1 MFLDVIWLH
10 IRGVGEWTNSLYN
23 YFERTDKEAILSD
36 DLAKDL
42 EIMPSINSDEDHL
55 SMAVNCSSIR
65 PTTPS
70 VMGDNMNM
78 SLTPC
83 LVPSFANSSLELT
96 SCSPN
101 ETVIEM
107 NKYAYKNALINTTYT
122 KEADGDRKT
131 DTAIEIDK
139 KLSVASKDS
148 VGSSFSSRSFSLY
161 LPHRRTSFSST
172 SGSRAVQAKN
182 KEDIKILL
190 DASRNSLRVEDAY
203 GGHAIARRKSKE
215 KRRSV
220 RVSIAKRGLRRCQT
234 VIVMPVAYDEDDNDA
249 KTNLKDSNL
258 KTEEE
263 MKDLKREE
271 EIENVVLSQKPLK
284 VRTYLEFVYNLIS
297 FVFFNGIS
305 VV

>member
-1 MFLDVIWLH
+1 
-10 IRGVGEWTNSLYN
+10 
-23 YFERTDKEAILSD
+23 
-36 DLAKDL
+36 
-42 EIMPSINSDEDHL
+42 MPSINSDEDHL

-65 PTTPS
+65 STTPS
-70 VMGDNMNM
+70 VIGDNMNL

-83 LVPSFANSSLELT
+83 LAPSFANSSLELT
-96 SCSPN
+96 PYSHN
-101 ETVIEM
+101 NTVIEM
-107 NKYAYKNALINTTYT
+107 NKYAYKNALMNTTFT
-122 KEADGDRKT
+122 KQADEQKK
-131 DTAIEIDK
+131 DTAIEMEKEK
-139 KLSVASKDS
+139 KFSVTSKDS
-148 VGSSFSSRSFSLY
+148 AGSSLSSRSFSLY

-182 KEDIKILL
+182 KEDIKILV

-203 GGHAIARRKSKE
+203 GGDAISRRKSKE

-234 VIVMPVAYDEDDNDA
+234 VIVMPVADDEDDNDA

-284 VRTYLEFVYNLIS
+284 VRIPLKFVL
-297 FVFFNGIS
+297 
-305 VV
+305 